1 MTEKTDAPPAS
12 SRPAGRPAAMAS
24 FVPDLVEH
32 GAPVRGVPQTLD
44 SRLFVQLQVFTGCAS
59 TGPLVN
65 LVRNSGL
72 EAAVYANLN
81 DPRGVGI
88 VLMSEDPALFA
99 EAARGL
105 LTGPYFRTLTPVPAF
120 TMLGRTYSSGRE
132 ADLEDFLLHRVR
144 RHVLNPANPW
154 GIWYP
159 LRRIGAF
166 NRLPRADQGRILME
180 HGTVGRG
187 YGELGL
193 ALDVPPRVPRP
204 RPRRQRV
211 RDRPHRPRALPA
223 VEARQGHAAHRPD
236 LGVHPRHGPVLRR
249 PRHLPGAGPRFRP
262 FRRLRILTRAPGPPD
277 GTTAGGA
284 RGSASSSRPKSTG
297 GRRRWTA
304 SQGQRC
310 PAAAASAKRVAGQT
324 SMPSRERKARG
335 PV

>member
-1 MTEKTDAPPAS
+1 MTEKTDTPPAPS
-12 SRPAGRPAAMAS
+12 HPAGRPPAMAS
-24 FVPDLVEH
+24 FVPDLLEH

-44 SRLFVQLQVFTGCAS
+44 NRLFVQLQVFTGCAD
-59 TGPLVN
+59 TAPFVN

-81 DPRGVGI
+81 DPRGVGL

-105 LTGPYFRTLTPVPAF
+105 LTGPYFRTLTPLPDF

-144 RHVLNPANPW
+144 RHVLNPAHPW

-166 NRLPRADQGRILME
+166 NRLPRGDQGRILME

-193 ALDVPPRVPRP
+193 ALDVRLECHGLDRDDNEFVIGLIGPELYPLSKLIKDMRP
-204 RPRRQRV
+204 TV
-211 RDRPHRPRALPA
+211 
-223 VEARQGHAAHRPD
+223 
-236 LGVHPRHGPVLRR
+236 
-249 PRHLPGAGPRFRP
+249 
-262 FRRLRILTRAPGPPD
+262 
-277 GTTAGGA
+277 
-284 RGSASSSRPKSTG
+284 
-297 GRRRWTA
+297 
-304 SQGQRC
+304 
-310 PAAAASAKRVAGQT
+310 QT
-324 SMPSRERKARG
+324 SEYIRDMGPFFVGRVVYQAPVPESARADEAG
-335 PV
+335 Y